1 MPPSLQGRAP
11 QADRHKGSRCRT
23 RSGRL
28 DADVLTPCWRAS
40 RQDAASG
47 VEQGSA
53 QADEQPLDAHSHGL
67 VERLQPQR
75 SRATRVRRHD
85 RPTGDGARRP
95 LGLPAVADPLLPRA
109 GARLLE
115 ALDEQACLRGRAGYR
130 PQVGALE
137 AVETRT
143 STRQCGRDAWVG
155 DADLQT
161 CVDPIAQDGMVRRL
175 AERSEAGARLRLL
188 QQWLQAGVLDTDGP
202 GRHPGTG
209 TPHGGPVSPGLAK
222 VCLHSVREV
231 WGAQVVHQPWRGA
244 ACLLRD
250 ADDGVCACAAQ
261 AEAARVDT
269 VLGHRLEQCGLEL
282 SAAQT
287 RIIPVSRG
295 RRAGKTSVAWL
306 GCALRWGKDRQ
317 GNAHRK
323 RRTPPARN
331 SAMLCSAAPRGARRT
346 DTSGCQ
352 HCARGGTPHG
362 VGSPRTTE
370 CTGTPPACKSA
381 SPAPCG
387 LCCRGSTGVA
397 NATVTR
403 GKATTQ
409 CWSAAQWPDHGS
421 LDDPRRGRQPS
432 RPQPPCGSE
441 YC

>member
-1 MPPSLQGRAP
+1 
-11 QADRHKGSRCRT
+11 
-23 RSGRL
+23 
-28 DADVLTPCWRAS
+28 
-40 RQDAASG
+40 
-47 VEQGSA
+47 
-53 QADEQPLDAHSHGL
+53 
-67 VERLQPQR
+67 
-75 SRATRVRRHD
+75 
-85 RPTGDGARRP
+85 
-95 LGLPAVADPLLPRA
+95 
-109 GARLLE
+109 
-115 ALDEQACLRGRAGYR
+115 
-130 PQVGALE
+130 VGALE

-161 CVDPIAQDGMVRRL
+161 FVDPIAQDGMVRRL

-202 GRHPGTG
+202 VRHPGTG
-209 TPHGGPVSPGLAK
+209 TPQGGPVSPGLAK

-323 RRTPPARN
+323 RRTARTKLRHALQRCTAWCKENRHLRLPALCTRRNATRRGESKDDGVHGHAASLQECFN
-331 SAMLCSAAPRGARRT
+331 SAMRIVLPWLNRRRQRHSDTWQGDNAVLECCTVARPRIVGRPKTRPATLKTAAALRQRVLLKSPVRENRTPGSVRGP
-346 DTSGCQ
+346 SG
-352 HCARGGTPHG
+352 
-362 VGSPRTTE
+362 
-370 CTGTPPACKSA
+370 
-381 SPAPCG
+381 
-387 LCCRGSTGVA
+387 
-397 NATVTR
+397 N
-403 GKATTQ
+403 
-409 CWSAAQWPDHGS
+409 W
-421 LDDPRRGRQPS
+421 
-432 RPQPPCGSE
+432 
-441 YC
+441 